1 MLSLARQDVSA
12 SRIARDTGIPRSTV
26 REWVGGRTP
35 RSLLQPAPSAVA
47 APEAYSHLLGLYLG
61 DGHVARLPRTFMLRI
76 FFDARY
82 PGLIGEAVR
91 SVRAVAPS
99 QRVAVF
105 RQRPTRCVVLRCYW
119 GRWPD
124 WFPQH
129 GPGRKHERAIE
140 LADWQR
146 RITQDHPREF
156 IRGLIHSDGARFEN
170 SVRHGERRYRYPRY
184 WFTNHSADIRGLL
197 CEHLD
202 LLGIP
207 WRPVGTWSVSIAR
220 REAVAALDEFVG
232 PKR

>member
-1 MLSLARQDVSA
+1 MLAMAREGVSPG
-12 SRIARDTGIPRSTV
+12 RVARATGIPRATV
-26 REWVGGRTP
+26 QDWVAGRTP
-35 RSLLQPAPSAVA
+35 RSAVRTAPSETA
-47 APEAYSHLLGLYLG
+47 APAAYSHLLGLYLG
-61 DGHVARLPRTFMLRI
+61 DGHIARLPRTFMLRI

-91 SVRAVAPS
+91 SVRAVAPR

-119 GRWPD
+119 GQWPEF
-124 WFPQH
+124 FPQH

-146 RITQDHPREF
+146 LITHSHPREF
-156 IRGLIHSDGARFEN
+156 VRGLIHSDGARFEN
-170 SVRHGERRYRYPRY
+170 PVRRGERRYWYTRY
-184 WFTNHSADIRGLL
+184 WFANHSAHIRGLL

-202 LLGIP
+202 LLGIA
-207 WRPVGTWSVSIAR
+207 WRPVGRWNISIAR
-220 REAVAALDEFVG
+220 REAVAALDTFVG